1 MIYFSG
7 SVERAE
13 RHAALRLE
21 RVAEANSDI
30 RDRDADNSEFVSWG
44 MGDDAVQDDD
54 ELMGTEPERG
64 DNAGGFRAIGAQA
77 TEELPEYLRVLS
89 EGHDAPQSLHRLGL
103 PTDERKLKPA
113 DRKSWAK
120 IQKADAKLAN
130 LRLEIKRIQGNAA
143 KSCGAFFRFIT

>member
-1 MIYFSG
+1 
-7 SVERAE
+7 
-13 RHAALRLE
+13 
-21 RVAEANSDI
+21 
-30 RDRDADNSEFVSWG
+30 

-64 DNAGGFRAIGAQA
+64 ENAGGFRAIGAQA
-77 TEELPEYLRVLS
+77 NEELPEYLRVLS